1 MANSN
6 LNGKVDLSKLKLDE
20 NFITNFLEKFDGV
33 LRNKLSAAKLLKT
46 LKGLEK
52 INQADFDEIKEE
64 KESESSDK
72 FEKVTIKASSTS
84 KLISGTLVIE
94 KKDK

>member
-1 MANSN
+1 MTNSS

-20 NFITNFLEKFDGV
+20 SFITNFLKEFDGG

-64 KESESSDK
+64 KESESSDEFK
-72 FEKVTIKASSTS
+72 KVTIKASSTQN
-84 KLISGTLVIE
+84 
-94 KKDK
+94 

>member
-33 LRNKLSAAKLLKT
+33 LRNKLSALRKLLKT

-72 FEKVTIKASSTS
+72 FEKSHNQS
-84 KLISGTLVIE
+84 K
-94 KKDK
+94 

>member
-33 LRNKLSAAKLLKT
+33 LRNKLSAFAKLLKT

-72 FEKVTIKASSTS
+72 FKKSHNQS
-84 KLISGTLVIE
+84 K
-94 KKDK
+94 

>member
-33 LRNKLSAAKLLKT
+33 LRNKLSAC
-46 LKGLEK
+46 E
-52 INQADFDEIKEE
+52 
-64 KESESSDK
+64 
-72 FEKVTIKASSTS
+72 TIKNS
-84 KLISGTLVIE
+84 
-94 KKDK
+94 